1 VYRPKNQENVM
12 AVLRFPKSP
21 QQRGPV
27 VGDREESSTFDAED
41 DIRRELAALG
51 IDYERWNLDRVH
63 ADASADDVLAAY
75 SHEIEEMKRRG
86 GYVTADVIDVNP
98 STPNLDVMLAK
109 FDKEHTHDEDE
120 VRFILAGRG
129 IFFLN
134 IAGQVASVEVGP
146 GDMLRVPRGT
156 THWFTLCEDR
166 RIRAIRWFQDTTGWT
181 PHYTGSGVDQGYQ
194 PLCFGPAYFG
204 PRAATGIRI

>member
-1 VYRPKNQENVM
+1 M
-12 AVLRFPKSP
+12 AVLRFP
-21 QQRGPV
+21 
-27 VGDREESSTFDAED
+27 EENRKLESESE
-41 DIRRELAALG
+41 IRAELATLG
-51 IDYERWNLDRVH
+51 IDYERWSLDRVG
-63 ADASADDVLAAY
+63 ADASADAVLSAY
-75 SHEIEEMKRRG
+75 AGEIEHMKQRG

-98 STPNLDVMLAK
+98 GTPNLDTMLAK
-109 FDKEHTHDEDE
+109 FDKEHTHSEDE

-134 IAGQVASVEVGP
+134 IGGRVASVEVGP

-181 PHYTGSGVDQGYQ
+181 PQYTDSGVEKGYQ

-204 PRAATGIRI
+204 PRAETGIRV